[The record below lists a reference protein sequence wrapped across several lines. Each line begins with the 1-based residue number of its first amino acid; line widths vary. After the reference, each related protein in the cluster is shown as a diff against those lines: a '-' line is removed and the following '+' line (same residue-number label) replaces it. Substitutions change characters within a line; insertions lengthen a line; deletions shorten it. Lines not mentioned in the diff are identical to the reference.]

1 MGAAGAPLLPWV
13 AAAAGLLVAVL
24 VTAGLDVGDAG
35 AASIVTWAAVVVAV
49 LVLVLA
55 PAWPRLLP
63 PGGLSDLTHH
73 LLLVDVLERT
83 RHLVDGAASEAALGE
98 MAHYTPGLHLL
109 IVIAGAILGVDAY
122 RVAYPVLAITIALKA
137 GFVFLI
143 AHDALA
149 GARARLPLALS
160 AVGLALFAPRAYSV
174 DGFLRAGFYAQVAAE
189 LFVVAGWWGLARW
202 WGSRSSTWL
211 AFVGLMGAGA
221 FLTWP
226 IWVGPLAAATGVAL
240 IAAHDLAWRARTKA
254 GAIAAAPLSVVAA
267 VHLAQHA
274 AWLRLAGTGGAV
286 PRFAPDAAGW
296 ALIVL
301 ALAGAAVAWRRPG
314 AWATLWFAV
323 ALLAQALALYGVA
336 RARGAGTPY
345 MAMKMIYLGVY
356 PVAVLG
362 TIAVAEVVRRL
373 PERAVWILMLM
384 VCGTGLAHASR
395 EHVPPSV
402 VDVDLH
408 DAGVWARAHLESRC
422 VDYIVDDA
430 DQAYWLHLAV
440 MGQSRAGARTAD
452 IDHYT
457 SNRAVGQWI
466 EGTALPYAVA
476 KRSLLPGDVLREA
489 EVVHESGRAVVIRR
503 RGAGC

>member
-1 MGAAGAPLLPWV
+1 MAGLPLVPWLVAP
-13 AAAAGLLVAVL
+13 AGLLVAAL
-24 VTAGLDVGDAG
+24 ATARLDGGDDDAAIIVG
-35 AASIVTWAAVVVAV
+35 WAVVVAAV

-55 PAWPRLLP
+55 PAWPTLLP

-109 IVIAGAILGVDAY
+109 IVVAGAIVGVDAY

-174 DGFLRAGFYAQVAAE
+174 DGFLRAGFFAQVGSE
-189 LFVVAGWWGLARW
+189 LFVVAGWWGVAQWWRAR
-202 WGSRSSTWL
+202 SPAWL
-211 AFVGLMGAGA
+211 AFVGLMGAGT

-240 IAAHDLAWRARTKA
+240 IMAHDLPWRTRLKA
-254 GAIAAAPLSVVAA
+254 GAAAAAPPSIVAA
-267 VHLAQHA
+267 LHLAQHA

-286 PRFAPDAAGW
+286 PGFDPDAAGW
-296 ALIVL
+296 ALIGL
-301 ALAGAAVAWRRPG
+301 ALAGTAVAWRRPS
-314 AWATLWFAV
+314 ARATLWFAL
-323 ALLAQALALYGVA
+323 AILAQALALYGVA
-336 RARGAGTPY
+336 LARGAGTPY

-362 TIAVAEVVRRL
+362 TIAVAELARSL
-373 PERAVWILMLM
+373 PERAVWMLMLV

-408 DAGVWARAHLESRC
+408 DAGVWVRANLDPRC
-422 VDYIVDDA
+422 VDYVVDDA

-452 IDHYT
+452 LDHYT
-457 SNRAVGQWI
+457 SNRAVGRWI

-476 KRSLLPGDVLREA
+476 RRSLLPGEVLREA